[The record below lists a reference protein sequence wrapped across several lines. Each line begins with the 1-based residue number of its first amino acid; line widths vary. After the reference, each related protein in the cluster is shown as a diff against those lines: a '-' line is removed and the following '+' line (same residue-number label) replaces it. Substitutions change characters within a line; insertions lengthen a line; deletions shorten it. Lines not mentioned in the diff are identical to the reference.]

1 MATLKEMLT
10 AYTVHNVQG
19 LADKDKKSEAA
30 MVATVYRVK
39 VDGVPRIAK
48 QLHEIL
54 LTPEVSLK
62 ERESI
67 LEGFFLPRLLLTE

>member
-1 MATLKEMLT
+1 MATLNLKDMLKQ
-10 AYTVHNVQG
+10 YTVHNVQG
-19 LADKDKKSEAA
+19 LADKDKKSEGAGSYG
-30 MVATVYRVK
+30 TVYRVK

-54 LTPEVSLK
+54 LTSEVSLK

-67 LEGFFLPRLLLTE
+67 QNSF